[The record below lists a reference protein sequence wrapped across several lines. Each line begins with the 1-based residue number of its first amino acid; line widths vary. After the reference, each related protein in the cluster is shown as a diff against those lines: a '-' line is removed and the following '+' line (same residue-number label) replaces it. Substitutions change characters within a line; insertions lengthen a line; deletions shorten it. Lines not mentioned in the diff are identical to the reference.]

1 MKVADFTAGCA
12 FEEVSLDFLISQRRS
27 FAIPEGAGA
36 FSSTTLLDY
45 RLMMQN
51 ECFFVKS

>member
-12 FEEVSLDFLISQRRS
+12 FEEVSFGFPNLSRRS
-27 FAIPEGAGA
+27 FAIPEGTGA

-45 RLMMQN
+45 RLMMR
-51 ECFFVKS
+51 SDITI